1 MSESVFEPII
11 IEWEGQ
17 EYEIPAN
24 RVLGLIEQIESHVS
38 YSDLLGDFKVA
49 RISKAY
55 GAALRYA
62 DADVTDE
69 QVYEKMFDDANAGQV
84 QKAVNGML
92 AMMIPPKHLQKKT
105 EESKPK
111 EPSMQEEMKD

>member
-1 MSESVFEPII
+1 MPESVFEPIK

-24 RVLGLIEQIESHVS
+24 RILGLIEQIETHVS
-38 YSDLLGDFKVA
+38 YLDLLGNYKLA

-62 DADVTDE
+62 DADVTDD
-69 QVYEKMFDDANAGQV
+69 QVYEKMFDGASAGQV

-111 EPSMQEEMKD
+111 RATRRKKPKD